1 MQPAQFERLVDNLRK
16 DGCLTTAPLI
26 HEDTVLSGNHRVQ
39 AAIAAGIEVA
49 DCIEIISPLTAEQRV
64 AIQLSH
70 NAIEGEDD
78 PNTLRELYDALGFD
92 AKTYSG
98 LTDDMFD
105 KASPVDIASL
115 AVGAPEY
122 HEMSVQF
129 LPAEAEQFE
138 AALARIERKS
148 NRAGTVHVA
157 RFEDFDVIFDAVIA
171 VKEREDVHNSAIALR
186 RMAELA
192 LERLETLAETDGAR
206 T

>member
-1 MQPAQFERLVDNLRK
+1 
-16 DGCLTTAPLI
+16 
-26 HEDTVLSGNHRVQ
+26 
-39 AAIAAGIEVA
+39 
-49 DCIEIISPLTAEQRV
+49 
-64 AIQLSH
+64 
-70 NAIEGEDD
+70 
-78 PNTLRELYDALGFD
+78 
-92 AKTYSG
+92 
-98 LTDDMFD
+98 MFD

-148 NRAGTVHVA
+148 NRAGGAHIA

-192 LERLETLAETDGAR
+192 LERLAETDGAR